1 MKQNDKGSVDDMSK
15 SPWGKK
21 GKGKGKG
28 KGGKGKGKGGDVQA
42 DLSDLNGIS
51 KSLWN
56 SS

>member
-51 KSLWN
+51 KSL
-56 SS
+56 